1 MHERIKKLRKTLDL
15 TQQEFAEKLGIK
27 RNTIAQ
33 YEIGRNI
40 PIDAV
45 IKSICREFGVS
56 EEWLRD
62 GIGEMFE
69 EIPEEDVYSRAAAE
83 ALKNDDALA
92 IEGMKLYYS
101 LSPEAR
107 KAAEEH
113 ILKLADLIRE
123 HRNTEKE

>member
-1 MHERIKKLRKTLDL
+1 MNERIKKLRKALDL
-15 TQQEFAEKLGIK
+15 TQQKFADRIGVK
-27 RNTIAQ
+27 RNTVAQ
-33 YEIGRNI
+33 WEIGIN
-40 PIDAV
+40 PLTNQV
-45 IKSICREFGVS
+45 ITSICREFGVS
-56 EEWLRD
+56 EEWIRSGTGD
-62 GIGEMFE
+62 MFE

-107 KAAEEH
+107 KAAEEY

-123 HRNTEKE
+123 HRSTEKE

>member
-1 MHERIKKLRKTLDL
+1 MNERIKKLRKMLDL
-15 TQQEFAEKLGIK
+15 TQREFGERIGVKG
-27 RNTIAQ
+27 NTIAQ
-33 YEIGRNI
+33 YELGRNE

-45 IKSICREFGVS
+45 ISLICREYGVS
-56 EEWLRD
+56 EEWLKN
-62 GIGEMFE
+62 GSGEMFE
-69 EIPEEDVYSRAAAE
+69 DVPEEDVYSRAAAE

-107 KAAEEH
+107 KAAEEY
-113 ILKLADLIRE
+113 ILKLADMIRE